1 MSQPPQAQEIGL
13 FRAWLDQQRHHAL
26 DILEGLDEEALRRP
40 LLPSGWNCL
49 GMVRHLA
56 DLERFWFRS
65 VVTGDQTADNEPI
78 VATANPWL
86 IGEDVRS
93 AEVFAAY
100 QREIELA
107 NAVIAATPLDASPAW
122 WPDFFGDW
130 RLDSFRE
137 ILFHV
142 MTETACHAGHLDA
155 VRELID
161 GRQWL
166 VLE

>member
-1 MSQPPQAQEIGL
+1 ML
-13 FRAWLDQQRHHAL
+13 TWLGEQRNHAL
-26 DILEGLDEEALRRP
+26 AILDGLDEEALRRP
-40 LLPSGWNCL
+40 VLPSGWSCL
-49 GMVRHLA
+49 GMVGHLA

-65 VVTGDQTADNEPI
+65 VVTGDQAAANTAP
-78 VATANPWL
+78 VATDKPWQ
-86 IGEDVRS
+86 IAADAHSEG
-93 AEVFAAY
+93 VFAAY
-100 QREIELA
+100 RRESELA
-107 NAVIAATPLDASPAW
+107 NAVISTTPLDTPPAW

-130 RLDSFRE
+130 RLNSLRE

-142 MTETACHAGHLDA
+142 MTETAQHAGHLDA